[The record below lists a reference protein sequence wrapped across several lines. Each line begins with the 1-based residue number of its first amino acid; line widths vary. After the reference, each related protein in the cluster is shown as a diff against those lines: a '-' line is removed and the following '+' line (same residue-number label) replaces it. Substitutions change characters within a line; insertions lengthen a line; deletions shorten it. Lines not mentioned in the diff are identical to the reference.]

1 MPTSCAFMV
10 TWKLFF
16 SIISLTPN
24 KQASALTS
32 YPVLSILK
40 AFILDETIGVGSVL
54 SDNMIV
60 GRSRTAYSF
69 EKERAPRPILE
80 DVVNI
85 SNNGL
90 LITSSG
96 KLYRKYPN
104 GKLRRYLKDYKISNA
119 NMLNDDIIAS
129 DDKGNAFRYN
139 VPTNSIYPLISQSTH
154 SILEISVGISHALF
168 RTSSGLVL
176 VYGT

>member
-1 MPTSCAFMV
+1 M
-10 TWKLFF
+10 
-16 SIISLTPN
+16 
-24 KQASALTS
+24 
-32 YPVLSILK
+32 
-40 AFILDETIGVGSVL
+40 L

-69 EKERAPRPILE
+69 EEERSPRPILA

-96 KLYRKYPN
+96 ELYRKYPN
-104 GKLRRYLKDYKISNA
+104 GKLRRYLKDCKISDA
-119 NMLNDDIIAS
+119 KLLNDDIIAS
-129 DDKGNAFRYN
+129 DDQGNAFRYN
-139 VPTNSIYPLISQSTH
+139 EPTNSIYPLISQSTH

>member
-1 MPTSCAFMV
+1 M
-10 TWKLFF
+10 
-16 SIISLTPN
+16 
-24 KQASALTS
+24 
-32 YPVLSILK
+32 
-40 AFILDETIGVGSVL
+40 L